1 MGKIRNPK
9 ELHSYREEL
18 LAKRTASRKVIAVC
32 CGTGCNASGARK
44 VAQALVDEIQK
55 QGLAKEIDV
64 RPTGCHGFC
73 ERGTLVLM
81 HPEETLYQRV
91 KPEDVPAIVEKTV
104 KNGEII
110 AEHLYDDPVS
120 GEKHVKE
127 YEIPFY
133 KHQERLILGKNGLI
147 DPTKIDDYIALGGYQ
162 ALAKALEMGPDRVL
176 DEVKRAN
183 VRGRGGGGF
192 PAGRKW
198 ETCRNAGRQQN
209 ALPPS
214 GEAREGGSVPAEK
227 RYVICNADEGDPGA
241 FMDRSV
247 LEGNPHAVIEGMIIG
262 AFTIGSDEGY
272 VYVRHEYPLAVKHLT
287 VALEQAREK
296 GLLGKGILGSG
307 LCFDIKIN
315 RGGGAFVCGE
325 STALMASIEGK
336 VGEPRAKHI
345 HTVVAGLNG
354 KPTNLNNVETW
365 ANIPLVI
372 EKGADWY
379 TKIGTKSSPGT
390 KIFSLVGK
398 VNNTGLVE
406 VPMGMTLRQI
416 IFDIGGGIPK
426 GGEFKAV
433 QTGGPSG
440 GCLPAD
446 KLDIPVDFDTLV
458 EQGSMMGSG
467 GMIVMDDKT
476 CMVDVAKYFLNF
488 LKFESC
494 GKCTTCR
501 EGLRRLHELVTEI
514 TEGRATLET
523 IQLIE
528 ELAATVEAGSLC
540 ALGTTA
546 VNPVRSTLQ
555 FFRDEYLAHVNEK
568 RCPAGVCKAL
578 ITYEITD
585 ACTGCMVCKKRC
597 PESVISGDKKQ
608 KHVIDTA
615 GCIKCGICNDVCKF
629 DAVRVY

>member
-9 ELHSYREEL
+9 ELHSYREGL
-18 LAKRTASRKVIAVC
+18 LAARKDSKKVIAVC

-44 VAQALVDEIQK
+44 VAQAFVDEIEK
-55 QGLAKEIDV
+55 QGLEKQIDI

-73 ERGTLVLM
+73 ERGTLVLL
-81 HPEETLYQRV
+81 HPEETLYTRV
-91 KPEDVPAIVEKTV
+91 KPEDVPEIVERTV
-104 KNGEII
+104 KKGEIL
-110 AEHLYDDPVS
+110 EKHLYDDPVS
-120 GEKHVKE
+120 GEKHAKE
-127 YEIPFY
+127 QEIPFY
-133 KHQERLILGKNGLI
+133 KHQQRLILGKNGLI
-147 DPTKIDDYIALGGYQ
+147 DPTKIDDYIALGGYA
-162 ALAKALEMGPDRVL
+162 ALAKALEMGPERVL

-198 ETCRNAGRQQN
+198 ETCRNAK
-209 ALPPS
+209 AD
-214 GEAREGGSVPAEK
+214 K

-272 VYVRHEYPLAVKHLT
+272 VYVRHEYPLAVEHLT
-287 VALEQAREK
+287 TALAQARET
-296 GLLGKGILGSG
+296 GLLGKDILGTGFS
-307 LCFDIKIN
+307 FDVKIN

-345 HTVVAGLNG
+345 HTVVAGLND

-379 TKIGTKSSPGT
+379 ASICTKGSPGT

-406 VPMGMTLRQI
+406 VPMGMTLRKI

-467 GMIVMDDKT
+467 GMIVMDDRT

-514 TEGRATLET
+514 AEGRGTLDT
-523 IQLIE
+523 IELIE

-546 VNPVRSTLQ
+546 VNPVRSTLK
-555 FFRDEYLAHVNEK
+555 FFREEYLAHVNEK

-578 ITYEITD
+578 IRYEITD

-608 KHVIDTA
+608 KHVIDTTK
-615 GCIKCGICNDVCKF
+615 CIKCGICRDVCKF
-629 DAVRVY
+629 DAVRVH